1 MKNYWV
7 TFGVQDPRTYSGLSP
22 TFLLYFNHLGS
33 TQAPP
38 GITEVLSGSG
48 YYRFQASIGWSQSF
62 AFLVDG
68 GASATTA
75 RYVRGTLDSS
85 DSIDLV
91 AGWTGSGFGSTSID
105 PSDIFGMV
113 KRNQENLEGNSTF
126 LKSSG
131 AWNIFSR
138 GSSTL
143 LATKILTQSTTG
155 ITKL

>member
-7 TFGVQDPRTYSGLSP
+7 TFGTQDPRTYTGLSP
-22 TFLLYFNHLGS
+22 TFILYFDQLGA
-33 TQAPP
+33 TQTPP
-38 GITEVLSGSG
+38 GITEILSGSG

-68 GASATTA
+68 GASAVSA

-85 DSIDLV
+85 DALDLTV
-91 AGWTGSGFGSTSID
+91 GWTGSGFGSTSSD
-105 PSDIFGMV
+105 PGDIFGMV
-113 KRNQENLEGNSTF
+113 KRNQENFEGNATF

-131 AWNIFSR
+131 VWNIFSR

-143 LATKILTQSTTG
+143 LSVKTLTQDTTG
-155 ITKL
+155 VTKL

>member
-1 MKNYWV
+1 MKNYWI
-7 TFGVQDPRTYSGLSP
+7 TFGVQDPRTYTGLTPS
-22 TFLLYFNHLGS
+22 FILYFNHLGA
-33 TQAPP
+33 TQAAP
-38 GITEVLSGSG
+38 GITEVLTGSG

-85 DSIDLV
+85 DALDLTV
-91 AGWTGSGFGSTSID
+91 GYTASSFGSTSVD
-105 PSDIFGMV
+105 PGDIFGMV
-113 KRNQENLEGNSTF
+113 KRNQENFEGNSSF

-131 AWNIFSR
+131 VWSIFSR

-143 LATKILTQSTTG
+143 LSVKTLTQDTTG
-155 ITKL
+155 VTKL